1 VRYVLRR
8 VLYALLLL
16 AGVSVLTFAFSELAP
31 GDYYTQMRVDPSIAP
46 EAVDALRHKAGY
58 DRPLP
63 VRYAGWAA
71 SVLRGDFGYSLAYAG
86 PVGPLVLDRLG
97 ATLLLAGSATFTAWL
112 LAIPLG
118 IWNATRRG
126 WQDALSRAAMALL
139 LIVPD
144 LLLAIVVLLMAVETG
159 WFPVGSMASPDAA
172 SLPFWSRLLD
182 LLRHLC
188 LPAAVLVIGM
198 LPILVRHVRAAMLE
212 VMDSA
217 FALSA
222 RAQGISP
229 GRLLYRHLLPAAVHP
244 LVSLFGL
251 SIGTLLSASL
261 LVEVVMGWPGLGP
274 LLIEA
279 IMARDVAI
287 VMAVVMLSAAF
298 LILGNLAAD
307 LLLYRL
313 DPRIRVRG

>member
-8 VLYALLLL
+8 VVHAAVLLV
-16 AGVSVLTFAFSELAP
+16 GVSILTFAFTELAP
-31 GDYYTQMRVDPSIAP
+31 GDYYTQMRVNPRIAP
-46 EAVDALRHKAGY
+46 ETVEALRRQAGY

-63 VRYAGWAA
+63 ARYAAWAG
-71 SVLRGDFGYSLAYAG
+71 SVLRGDFGYSLAYGG
-86 PVGPLVLDRLG
+86 PVAPLVKERLG
-97 ATLLLAGSATFTAWL
+97 ATLLLAGTATLAAWL

-126 WQDALSRAAMALL
+126 WQDALARAAMALF

-144 LLLAIVVLLMAVETG
+144 LLLAIVLLLMAVETG
-159 WFPVGSMASPDAA
+159 WFPAGGMASPDAG
-172 SLPFWSRLLD
+172 SLEGWSRLAD

-188 LPAAVLVIGM
+188 LPAAVLTIGM

-212 VMDSA
+212 AMDSP

-222 RAQGISP
+222 RAQGIP
-229 GRLLYRHLLPAAVHP
+229 PQRLLYRHLLPAAVNP

-274 LLIEA
+274 LLIDA
-279 IMARDVAI
+279 ILARDAAI
-287 VMAVVMLSAAF
+287 VLAVVMLSAAF

-307 LLLYRL
+307 LVLYRL